1 MSFRRFFIPVDG
13 SKNSLEACE
22 MAVRLAEMG
31 EESVILAH
39 CHDMIPDRIQGHSRD
54 ELELDLKEEAQ
65 RIFDVCMP
73 IFEKAKIPVETLILF
88 GSHGVTLAEAAEE
101 HKCDLIIM
109 GTKGHSN
116 LGNLILGSVS
126 SAVIHNSQIPV
137 MLVPEKF

>member
-13 SKNSLEACE
+13 SKNAIEACE
-22 MAVRLAEMG
+22 MAARLAETG
-31 EESVILAH
+31 EEKVILAH
-39 CHDMIPDRIQGHSRD
+39 CHDMIPDRIQGHPRE
-54 ELELDLKEEAQ
+54 ELKVDLENEAQ
-65 RIFDVCMP
+65 KIFDACMP

-88 GSHGVTLAEAAEE
+88 GSHGATLAEAAEE